1 MSPESRD
8 YWRSSK
14 VAVIGG
20 GAFGT
25 VLANLAAR
33 NCQEVRLWVRDEEQ
47 ARQINATRVNAK
59 YLPEYDLLRNVI
71 AYADVERIFT
81 EGLTD
86 GGHIAAVLWALPSR
100 VCRDSAKRLAP
111 LFTGE
116 EILIHATKGIEPGTM
131 KRVSEL
137 LREELPCPRIGVL
150 SGPNLATELAKGQ
163 PAATTIASV
172 FAEVIEAGE
181 AVFASEL
188 FRIYRGNDVIGVEW
202 AGTLKNVLAIAAGA
216 VDALGFGWN
225 ARAMLITRGLAE
237 MVRFGVAM
245 GAQES
250 TFLSLAGVGDLMA
263 TCASPLSRNYRVGF
277 RLAKGEPLDAILKEL
292 GSTAEGVA
300 TTRSVQEYAEA
311 RGIVMPI
318 TSAVHELLG
327 QKRPIQELLRDLMTR
342 PSVGR
347 GG

>member
-1 MSPESRD
+1 MIKKDFWPNA
-8 YWRSSK
+8 K

-33 NCQEVRLWVRDEEQ
+33 NSQEVRLWVRDDEQ

-59 YLPEYDLLRNVI
+59 YLPQYDLLRNVA
-71 AYADVERIFT
+71 AYADVDRIFS
-81 EGLTD
+81 EG
-86 GGHIAAVLWALPSR
+86 ISAVLWALPSR

-116 EILIHATKGIEPGTM
+116 EILIHATKGIEPGSM
-131 KRVSEL
+131 KRVSEI

-172 FAEVIEAGE
+172 FDEVIDAGE
-181 AVFASEL
+181 AVFASEQ
-188 FRIYRGNDVIGVEW
+188 FRIYRASDVIGVEW

-225 ARAMLITRGLAE
+225 ARALLITRGLAE

-245 GAQES
+245 GAKES

-277 RLAKGEPLDAILKEL
+277 RLAKGESLEAILREL

-300 TTRSVQEYAEA
+300 TTRSVHEYAL
-311 RGIVMPI
+311 RHQIDMPI
-318 TSAVHELLG
+318 TAAVHELLS
-327 QKRPIQELLRDLMTR
+327 QQRPIQELLKHLMTR
-342 PSVGR
+342 PVAGK
-347 GG
+347 G